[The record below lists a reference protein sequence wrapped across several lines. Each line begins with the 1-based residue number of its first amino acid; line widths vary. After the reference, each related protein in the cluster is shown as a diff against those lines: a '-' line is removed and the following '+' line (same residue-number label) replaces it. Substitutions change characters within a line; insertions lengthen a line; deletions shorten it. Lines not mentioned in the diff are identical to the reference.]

1 MARRIVVVNGSA
13 EARQVQSFVLSSAGF
28 EILEAAGGGE
38 ALARLAGPRVHLVV
52 TDQRLPDQDG
62 LQDGLALV
70 RAIREDAAHRFTPVV
85 VITPEPEGHT
95 VRAAREAGATG
106 WLARPFTPDQL
117 LAVVHR
123 LVGAR
128 P

>member
-1 MARRIVVVNGSA
+1 MARRIVVVNGSS

-28 EILEAAGGGE
+28 EILEAAGGRE

-52 TDQRLPDQDG
+52 TDERLPDLDG
-62 LQDGLALV
+62 PALV
-70 RAIREDAAHRFTPVV
+70 RAIREDPAHRFTPVV
-85 VITPEPEGHT
+85 VISAEPEGDA
-95 VRAAREAGATG
+95 VRSARAAGATG

-117 LAVVHR
+117 LAVVR
-123 LVGAR
+123 RVVGAQ